1 MSHSATIFW
10 IVKTQFTKTLI
21 PVLLILAGFAGVFF
35 TSDLVASRR
44 PVLPESYADSDLS
57 MNGSRLKGFALGME
71 GLLADW
77 YWTRALQY
85 MGDKMIKNADK
96 RIDYNDLRS
105 INPHL
110 LYPLLKNATD
120 LDPHFVGAYS
130 YGAIVLPAVDNEK
143 AIELANAGIA
153 NNPDEW
159 KLYQHLGY
167 IYWRL
172 GDYQKAA
179 DTYEKGAAI
188 AGSSPFMKLM
198 AASMRTEGGSRA
210 TARSIYRQMF
220 EESEDE
226 AVRITADRNL
236 KKFEWFDER
245 DAINKVL
252 AEFREKN
259 GRCANSFGEVGAQ
272 LVQLTLPEGR
282 TLQADAARRL
292 VDPTNVPYILDKEK
306 CVVMLDR
313 DKTGIFSSE

>member
-1 MSHSATIFW
+1 MKILFARTF
-10 IVKTQFTKTLI
+10 L
-21 PVLLILAGFAGVFF
+21 PLLLIAVGFAGAVF
-35 TSDLVASRR
+35 TSDFVSSHR
-44 PVLPESYADSDLS
+44 PALPESYGDSDLS

-96 RIDYNDLRS
+96 KIDYNDLRS

-143 AIELANAGIA
+143 AIEFAKAGIA
-153 NNPDEW
+153 NNPNEW

-167 IYWRL
+167 TYWRL
-172 GDYQKAA
+172 EDYEKAA
-179 DTYEKGAAI
+179 DAYEKGAGI
-188 AGSSPFMKLM
+188 AGSSSFMRLM
-198 AASMRTEGGSRA
+198 AASMRSEGGSRA
-210 TARSIYRQMF
+210 TARAIYRQMLA
-220 EESEDE
+220 ESEDD

-236 KKFEWFDER
+236 KKLDWFDER

-252 AEFREKN
+252 TDFREKN
-259 GRCANSFGEVGAQ
+259 GRCSNSFGEVGAQ
-272 LVQLTLPEGR
+272 LLQIVLPEGGGLR
-282 TLQADAARRL
+282 ADAGRRL
-292 VDPTNVPYILDKEK
+292 VDPTNIPYILDKEQ
-306 CVVMLDR
+306 CVVTLDR
-313 DKTGIFSSE
+313 EKTGIFAAE